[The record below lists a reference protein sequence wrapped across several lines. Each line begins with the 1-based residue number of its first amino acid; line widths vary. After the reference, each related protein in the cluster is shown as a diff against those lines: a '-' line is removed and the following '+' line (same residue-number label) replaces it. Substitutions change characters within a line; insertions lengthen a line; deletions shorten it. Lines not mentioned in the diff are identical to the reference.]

1 MALLENNSYNVST
14 YYYPDKLGQPNE
26 EFQHYVSFFI
36 NVRGA
41 SKFYDQNIDTTNT
54 PTAKLGGSISNS
66 INPTSAGTGL
76 KIGIINEIGIGAA
89 TALGAISGKQA
100 GALTT
105 YNVFGTAAV
114 TAALQFSSVLQQDNL
129 NRLKTNITL
138 HMDGPPSVK
147 YGVNYQDHD
156 LGVLGGFLS
165 SSASSSNSLIN
176 QAEAMGNLAALQL
189 MKIPSVLPGF
199 GSSNYADI
207 AQFGAKVKTNPF
219 REVFFEGVDY
229 RRFNFK
235 YKFLPKN
242 ERESLAVL
250 NIINTFKEHMHP
262 QLSADGFFYIYPSEF
277 EIKYFYNNKENG
289 YFNKI
294 APCALT
300 DMQVDYGGEQ
310 FSTFSNGAPTE
321 IDMTLSFRELEL
333 LTKESIRTNGY

>member
-1 MALLENNSYNVST
+1 MALLQTGLYDVNS
-14 YYYPDKLGQPNE
+14 YYYPDKLGQAND

-41 SKFYDQNIDTTNT
+41 SKFYEQNIDSVNK
-54 PTAKLGGSISNS
+54 PTAKQGGSISNS
-66 INPTSAGTGL
+66 IDPTSASTGV
-76 KIGIINEIGIGAA
+76 KVATINEIGIGAA
-89 TALGAISGKQA
+89 TALGAISPKQA
-100 GALTT
+100 GTLTAV
-105 YNVFGTAAV
+105 NAVGTAAV
-114 TAALQFSSVLQQDNL
+114 TAALQFSSVLKKDNL
-129 NRLKTNITL
+129 KRLKTNITL

-156 LGVLGGFLS
+156 LGILGGFLS
-165 SSASSSNSLIN
+165 SSASSSNSITE
-176 QAEAMGNLAALQL
+176 QAGGLANLAALQI

-199 GSSNYADI
+199 GSSSYADI

-235 YKFLPKN
+235 YKFLPKSP
-242 ERESLAVL
+242 RESSAVL

-262 QLSADGFFYIYPSEF
+262 ELSSDGYFYIYPSEF

-310 FSTFSNGAPTE
+310 FSTFSNGAPSE
-321 IDMTLSFRELEL
+321 IDMTLTFRELEL
-333 LTKESIRTNGY
+333 LTKESIRNQGY

>member
-14 YYYPDKLGQPNE
+14 YYYPDKLGQSNE

-41 SKFYDQNIDTTNT
+41 SKFYDQNISTTDT
-54 PTAKLGGSISNS
+54 PTVKLGGSVSNS
-66 INPTSAGTGL
+66 INPTSAGTAL
-76 KIGIINEIGIGAA
+76 KIGTINEAGIG
-89 TALGAISGKQA
+89 TAKVLGAISTKQA
-100 GALTT
+100 AALTT
-105 YNVFGTAAV
+105 YNVLGTTAV
-114 TAALQFSSVLQQDNL
+114 YAGLQASSLLQQDNL
-129 NRLKTNITL
+129 KRLKTNITL

-147 YGVNYQDHD
+147 YGVNYQDHE
-156 LGVLGGFLS
+156 LGVLGGFLAS
-165 SSASSSNSLIN
+165 GSSSSNSIGGMSSEL
-176 QAEAMGNLAALQL
+176 GNNIALQI

-199 GSSNYADI
+199 GTSNYADI

-229 RRFNFK
+229 RKFNFK

-242 ERESLAVL
+242 ERESLVVL

-262 QLSADGFFYIYPSEF
+262 QLSAAGYFYIYPSEF